1 MRAGTCSRVASAKIC
16 SGVGGGRGVLGR
28 GAKRPGGPPARGG
41 PPIPGPRGG
50 GRDAAPGVKPGAGG
64 PDGRGGAEGAVAVP
78 AVPTG
83 PGAGRGGGADGAT
96 DVDGRGVGARPLGR
110 GAGDTP
116 GVGRGAGVAA
126 RGAPSA
132 LVGAIGA
139 DGATGV
145 GRGVGLGVG
154 EGVGAVEDGVTGPP
168 GVEPGLRM
176 TSTAGSTRRV
186 FLSFTVVRYL
196 MRESRA
202 CPGSRLGG
210 C

>member
-1 MRAGTCSRVASAKIC
+1 MKPGA
-16 SGVGGGRGVLGR
+16 VGPEG
-28 GAKRPGGPPARGG
+28 
-41 PPIPGPRGG
+41 RGG
-50 GRDAAPGVKPGAGG
+50 GAEAVVTAPAGPAG
-64 PDGRGGAEGAVAVP
+64 PA
-78 AVPTG
+78 
-83 PGAGRGGGADGAT
+83 AGRGGGADGAT
-96 DVDGRGVGARPLGR
+96 GVDGRGVGERPLGR
-110 GAGDTP
+110 GAGATP
-116 GVGRGAGVAA
+116 GVGRGAGVA

-132 LVGAIGA
+132 LGGTTGAEGAI
-139 DGATGV
+139 GV

-196 MRESRA
+196 MRGARA